1 MPTRLGLRLAGIAT
15 RGHVPR
21 WTVRLRLTLLYGVLF
36 LASGA
41 LMLAITYGLV
51 DRATQD
57 DPVTITLT
65 DGATVTAG
73 ASGDV
78 SDPAASATDQLS
90 SAAGSTP
97 AALPSPEEVKEMAS
111 QQHASRMHELLV
123 QSGIALG
130 VMAVVSVALGW
141 VVAGRVLR
149 PLRTIVAAARGISAA
164 NLHRRLALDGP
175 DDELKELGDTFD
187 DLLDRLERAFDAQ
200 RRFVANASHELRT
213 PLARQRTVAQVALDD
228 RDATVESLRAA
239 HQRVL
244 VAGAQQ
250 ERLIDALLSLARG
263 QTGSDRREPLD
274 LAELTS
280 DLLAARRAEA
290 QRRNLRLQE
299 ALTAAPTT
307 GDPRLVENLIG
318 NLVDNALCHNE
329 EDGTVDVVTGTRDGH
344 AVLSVANTGP
354 VVPAADVDR
363 LFEPFERLDTNRR
376 SHDGG
381 LGLGL
386 SIVQA
391 IATAHG
397 ATIDVDPQ
405 PDGGLRVEVFFPAA
419 EAPVAVAWPVAD
431 AEPSTAPATPVPRV
445 VAAPARRGANEAP
458 SSATQA

>member
-1 MPTRLGLRLAGIAT
+1 MPTHLGRRLAGIAA

-21 WTVRLRLTLLYGVLF
+21 RTVRLRLTLLYGVLF
-36 LASGA
+36 LASGS
-41 LMLAITYGLV
+41 LVLAITYGLV
-51 DRATQD
+51 DRATRD
-57 DPVTITLT
+57 DPVMITLAN
-65 DGATVTAG
+65 GATVTAG
-73 ASGDV
+73 TSGDV
-78 SDPAASATDQLS
+78 SGPAESATDQVS

-97 AALPSPEEVKEMAS
+97 AAPLPSPEEVKELAS
-111 QQHASRMHELLV
+111 EQHASRMHELLV

-141 VVAGRVLR
+141 IVAGRVLR
-149 PLRTIVAAARGISAA
+149 PLRTIAAAARDISAA
-164 NLHRRLALDGP
+164 NLHRRLSLDGP

-250 ERLIDALLSLARG
+250 ERLIDALLTLARG
-263 QTGSDRREPLD
+263 QTGTDRREPLD
-274 LAELTS
+274 LADLAS
-280 DLLAARRAEA
+280 DVLAARRTEA
-290 QRRNLRLQE
+290 QRRNLRLQD
-299 ALTAAPTT
+299 ALTPAPTT
-307 GDPRLVENLIG
+307 GDRRLVENLIA

-363 LFEPFERLDTNRR
+363 LFEPFERLGTNRR

-397 ATIDVDPQ
+397 ATIGVDPE
-405 PDGGLRVEVFFPAA
+405 PDGGLRVEVAFPAT
-419 EAPVAVAWPVAD
+419 EAPVAVVD
-431 AEPSTAPATPVPRV
+431 AVPSTAR
-445 VAAPARRGANEAP
+445 APASGVGLVDAG
-458 SSATQA
+458 